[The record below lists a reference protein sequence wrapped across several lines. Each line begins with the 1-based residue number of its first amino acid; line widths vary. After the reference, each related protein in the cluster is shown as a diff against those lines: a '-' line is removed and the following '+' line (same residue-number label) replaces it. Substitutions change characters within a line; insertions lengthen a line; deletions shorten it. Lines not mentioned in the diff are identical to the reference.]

1 MNKNIELI
9 EEKLIKYKNKSID
22 EIDVTK
28 IKDINEIKF
37 SRKKS
42 SRERIL
48 DFLIEVE
55 NPYFLKINNHIVH
68 LSFKDDSEL
77 SANECLTNILKDFYK

>member
-1 MNKNIELI
+1 MNENIELI
-9 EEKLIKYKNKSID
+9 EEKLEKYKNKSIE
-22 EIDVTK
+22 EIDITK
-28 IKDINEIKF
+28 LKDINDIKF

-55 NPYFLKINNHIVH
+55 NPYFLKINNHIVQ